1 MAENTKTNIFFSSFT
16 EKMLLHFIFVVEFA
30 SKISSGHT
38 QILRRFETW
47 GRPGIKSCWNNAY
60 HQGKNPHIINL
71 FCKNTRRYR
80 QISTFSRFC
89 SLKMLFLLF
98 QALVN
103 VLVTELNVH
112 NINLAQF
119 GAKILNENVITV
131 RNMIMT
137 PLPWEIMSWRMKV
150 KYARMW
156 FWLKQRYFI
165 MIFKSF
171 PLLNLENIQRIRKKL
186 QFLYPK

>member
-1 MAENTKTNIFFSSFT
+1 MTNNFFLHLQKRCYYILFLWLNLPQKYRQGTLKSYEDSKHEADLELNPVETMPTIKVKTR
-16 EKMLLHFIFVVEFA
+16 
-30 SKISSGHT
+30 ISS
-38 QILRRFETW
+38 
-47 GRPGIKSCWNNAY
+47 
-60 HQGKNPHIINL
+60 L

-89 SLKMLFLLF
+89 SPKLLFLLF

-156 FWLKQRYFI
+156 FWLKQR
-165 MIFKSF
+165 
-171 PLLNLENIQRIRKKL
+171 
-186 QFLYPK
+186 

>member
-1 MAENTKTNIFFSSFT
+1 MWLNLPQKYRQGTLKSYEDSKHEADLELNPVETMPTIKVKTR
-16 EKMLLHFIFVVEFA
+16 
-30 SKISSGHT
+30 ISS
-38 QILRRFETW
+38 
-47 GRPGIKSCWNNAY
+47 
-60 HQGKNPHIINL
+60 L

-80 QISTFSRFC
+80 QISTFSQFC